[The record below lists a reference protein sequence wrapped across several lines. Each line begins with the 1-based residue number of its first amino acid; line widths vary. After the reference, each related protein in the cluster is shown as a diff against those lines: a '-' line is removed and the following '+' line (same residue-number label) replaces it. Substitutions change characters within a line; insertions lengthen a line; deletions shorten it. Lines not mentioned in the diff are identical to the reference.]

1 MTRTA
6 LVTGATGFI
15 GGEVVRTLL
24 DDGWRVRIL
33 CRSASKA
40 KQRPWG
46 DDVEIV
52 EGDATSREDVS
63 RALEGVD
70 CAWYLLHSMD
80 DGSGFAEAEA
90 RMATQ
95 FSEEAARHEVGRIVY
110 LGGLHPDGVTGDSED
125 VSEHLRSRIK
135 VGEILMSSGV
145 PTAALQAGVVIG
157 AGSLSFQLL
166 RHVTERVPLFAA
178 PDWITNE
185 ITPISQR
192 DIVHYLVKAADL
204 PPEENRTFDVGG
216 PDTMPYVEMMQR
228 YADAVDMRRR
238 PYLTAPIMTRQMAAL
253 GLSFITPL
261 TYGEILP
268 IFDSVSADTV
278 VKERD
283 LEELVGTPEGGNETF
298 DDAVQAAADGTV
310 PGDYGTWATT
320 YHAIAAIWALWAPG
334 RAWWLPLNLT
344 QVVTMYP
351 TIADLAER
359 DDSQSLEDAAT
370 FVPVTSYASQTA
382 LVTAANL
389 DFNWIARR
397 WPNKWTRGLW
407 LVSSLDLARRVYKEK
422 PLRVAGLVP
431 YIAGQFFIRPR
442 NGRKL

>member
-1 MTRTA
+1 MS
-6 LVTGATGFI
+6 
-15 GGEVVRTLL
+15 TLL
-24 DDGWRVRIL
+24 DDGLRVRIL

-80 DGSGFAEAEA
+80 DGSGFAETEA

-95 FSEEAARHEVGRIVY
+95 FSEEAARHKVGRIVY
-110 LGGLHPDGVTGDSED
+110 LGGLHPDGVTGDSES

-216 PDTMPYVEMMQR
+216 PETMPYVEMMQR

-238 PYLTAPIMTRQMAAL
+238 PYFTAPIMTRGMAAL

-261 TYGEILP
+261 SYGEILP
-268 IFDSVSADTV
+268 IFDSVSVDTV
-278 VKERD
+278 IKERD
-283 LEELVGTPEGGNETF
+283 LEKLVGPPDGGNQPFE
-298 DDAVQAAADGTV
+298 DAIRAAAS
-310 PGDYGTWATT
+310 ATT
-320 YHAIAAIWALWAPG
+320 PHSYGVLATVAHIVAAAWSLWAPG
-334 RAWWLPLNLT
+334 RALWLPLNLT
-344 QVVTMYP
+344 QAVTMVP
-351 TIADLAER
+351 TIADMNER
-359 DDSQSLEDAAT
+359 DDTPGSDL
-370 FVPVTSYASQTA
+370 VTSSSATTVLAS
-382 LVTAANL
+382 AANL
-389 DFNWIARR
+389 DVNWIARR

-422 PLRVAGLVP
+422 PLRTVGLVP
-431 YIAGQFFIRPR
+431 YIAAQLFLVPRPR
-442 NGRKL
+442 K